1 MRIIVDA
8 RKAADYGIGTYI
20 RQLGAACARLAPED
34 EFVFLGDVAAGDGG
48 RRALDN
54 EEDREAQGDREPAG
68 TAPDREAGGGRQPFE
83 TDNGAISLSGPNIR
97 WEPNPSAN
105 YGVTELFSVSLQ
117 VRKLHGD
124 VFHAPHYIYPV
135 MLPCPGVVTVHDC
148 IHLRFPGQL
157 PNPAAALYAKVMM
170 RRAVRAADRVLV
182 GSQATRAD
190 LIELVEADPAKIE
203 VIPHGCDPFYLATV
217 DEEELAG
224 IRRQLGL
231 ERPFLLSVS
240 NIKPHKN
247 LKRLL
252 QAFAKLQGN
261 YPELDLLVAGGDFS
275 GHPELQALCAELG
288 LEDRVRSL
296 GFLPKHE
303 LRGLYHLAEVF
314 VFPSL
319 YEGFG
324 LPPLE
329 AMACG
334 TAVVASRSSAIPEVV
349 GHSGLLVNP
358 FRVQAIVEAVRSL
371 LENDNLRRALGAQ
384 GRAHARQF
392 DWNESARRVLEVYRR
407 VASP

>member
-34 EFVFLGDVAAGDGG
+34 EFVFLGGVAAEEGGEAPGG
-48 RRALDN
+48 REVEGGREVDDGREPAETDR
-54 EEDREAQGDREPAG
+54 DREAE
-68 TAPDREAGGGRQPFE
+68 E
-83 TDNGAISLSGPNIR
+83 TDNDAEPLSGPNIR

-182 GSQATRAD
+182 GSEATRAD
-190 LIELVEADPAKIE
+190 LIELVEADPTKIE
-203 VIPHGCDPFYLATV
+203 VIPHGCDPFFLAAV

-231 ERPFLLSVS
+231 ERRFLLSAS

-252 QAFAKLQGN
+252 QAFGQLQGD
-261 YPELDLLVAGGDFS
+261 YPDLDLVVAGGDFS
-275 GHPELQALCAELG
+275 EHPELQALCAEQG
-288 LEDRVRSL
+288 IEDRVRSL
-296 GFLPKHE
+296 GFLPKRE

-358 FRVQAIVEAVRSL
+358 FRVQAIAEAVRSL
-371 LENDNLRRALGAQ
+371 LENDTLRAALGAQ
-384 GRAHARQF
+384 GRAQAREF

>member
-20 RQLGAACARLAPED
+20 RQLGAACARLAPAD
-34 EFVFLGDVAAGDGG
+34 EFVFLGDVAAGD
-48 RRALDN
+48 D
-54 EEDREAQGDREPAG
+54 
-68 TAPDREAGGGRQPFE
+68 
-83 TDNGAISLSGPNIR
+83 AIPLSGPNIR

-157 PNPAAALYAKVMM
+157 PNPATALYAKVMM

-182 GSQATRAD
+182 GSEATRAD
-190 LIELVEADPAKIE
+190 LIELVEADPTKIE
-203 VIPHGCDPFYLATV
+203 VIPHGCDPFFLAAV

-231 ERPFLLSVS
+231 ERRFLLSAS

-252 QAFAKLQGN
+252 QAFGQLQGD
-261 YPELDLLVAGGDFS
+261 YPDLDLVVAGGDFS
-275 GHPELQALCAELG
+275 EHPELQALCAEQG
-288 LEDRVRSL
+288 IEDRVRSL
-296 GFLPKHE
+296 GFLPKRE

-358 FRVQAIVEAVRSL
+358 FRVQAIAEAVRSL
-371 LENDNLRRALGAQ
+371 LDNDNLRRALGAQ
-384 GRAHARQF
+384 GRSHARQF

>member
-34 EFVFLGDVAAGDGG
+34 EFVFLGGVAAEEGGEAPGG
-48 RRALDN
+48 REVEGGREVDDGREPAETDR
-54 EEDREAQGDREPAG
+54 DREAE
-68 TAPDREAGGGRQPFE
+68 E
-83 TDNGAISLSGPNIR
+83 TDNDAEPLSGPNIR

-182 GSQATRAD
+182 GSEATRAD
-190 LIELVEADPAKIE
+190 LIELVEADPTKIE
-203 VIPHGCDPFYLATV
+203 VIPHGCDPYFLAAV

-231 ERPFLLSVS
+231 ERRFLLSAS

-252 QAFAKLQGN
+252 QAFGQLQGD
-261 YPELDLLVAGGDFS
+261 YPDLDLVVAGGDFS
-275 GHPELQALCAELG
+275 EHPELQALCAEQG
-288 LEDRVRSL
+288 IEDRVRSL
-296 GFLPKHE
+296 GFLPKRE

-358 FRVQAIVEAVRSL
+358 FRVQAIAEAVRSL
-371 LENDNLRRALGAQ
+371 LDNDNLRRALGAQ
-384 GRAHARQF
+384 GRSHARQF

-407 VASP
+407 VVSP

>member
-1 MRIIVDA
+1 
-8 RKAADYGIGTYI
+8 
-20 RQLGAACARLAPED
+20 
-34 EFVFLGDVAAGDGG
+34 
-48 RRALDN
+48 
-54 EEDREAQGDREPAG
+54 
-68 TAPDREAGGGRQPFE
+68 
-83 TDNGAISLSGPNIR
+83 
-97 WEPNPSAN
+97 
-105 YGVTELFSVSLQ
+105 
-117 VRKLHGD
+117 
-124 VFHAPHYIYPV
+124 
-135 MLPCPGVVTVHDC
+135 
-148 IHLRFPGQL
+148 
-157 PNPAAALYAKVMM
+157 MM

-182 GSQATRAD
+182 GSEATRAD
-190 LIELVEADPAKIE
+190 LIELVEADPARIE

-217 DEEELAG
+217 DEAELAE

-252 QAFAKLQGN
+252 EAFAKLRQA
-261 YPELDLLVAGGDFS
+261 YADLDLVVAGGDFS
-275 GHPELQALCAELG
+275 GHPELQALCAKLG
-288 LEDRVRSL
+288 VEDRVRSL
-296 GFLPKHE
+296 GFLPKRE
-303 LRGLYHLAEVF
+303 LRGLYHLAEIF

-384 GRAHARQF
+384 GRNHAREF
-392 DWNESARRVLEVYRR
+392 DWNESARQVLEVYRR
-407 VASP
+407 VAAP